1 MFNND
6 DDSLKETKIVV
17 TFSVTIYEAWSTDLT
32 DSSSDYYIAM
42 AEIYVQYFLSTLKSI
57 TTADVTSANDIA
69 YSTCRVVSFS
79 QSISRRKRSTDDT
92 ESEIDTEFEVIYD
105 VLADADSST
114 TSGIS
119 TTTANEIT
127 SQIESSVEDALQEL
141 VELTDEDNHE
151 AGSTNFLSEPD
162 VTESEYED
170 AILSEVSYAVLM
182 RYVNIF
188 SLQQHILPP
197 MKQLLR
203 L

>member
-79 QSISRRKRSTDDT
+79 QSTSRRKRSTDDT

-170 AILSEVSYAVLM
+170 AILSEVS
-182 RYVNIF
+182 
-188 SLQQHILPP
+188 
-197 MKQLLR
+197 
-203 L
+203 

>member
-1 MFNND
+1 MFDND

-32 DSSSDYYIAM
+32 DSSSAYYIAM

-57 TTADVTSANDIA
+57 STADVTSASDIA

-79 QSISRRKRSTDDT
+79 QSSSRRKRSTDDT

-105 VLADADSST
+105 VLADADSTT

-119 TTTANEIT
+119 SDAETEIS

-141 VELTDEDNHE
+141 VELTDEDNHT
-151 AGSTNFLSEPD
+151 AGDTNFLTEPD
-162 VTESEYED
+162 VTSTEYED
-170 AILSEVSYAVLM
+170 DILSEVC
-182 RYVNIF
+182 
-188 SLQQHILPP
+188 
-197 MKQLLR
+197 
-203 L
+203 